1 MVFTTSF
8 IIREVRLNY
17 SNRRHQTSSD
27 QGEVVYIF
35 ISWWYKAGIQV
46 RGWLSLMGSHC
57 SALFNMWPVGSLM
70 FAIPAHKKGKRELR
84 SVNGRLYRLGLQVE
98 ILHPFSSQS
107 LPTSREPRKCDF
119 LRTENLR
126 EKLKPYVMS
135 PSNSGNNRRHDFI
148 FASFCI
154 FYTIVTNTCNH

>member
-1 MVFTTSF
+1 MGATFPGTICNRSYDADVAVVCNMCPLCDYFLLNFILCFINIILHSEVNLIFSLYLYGLLFCWDNMILISVYF
-8 IIREVRLNY
+8 IINFKYRKMIQRDMTISL
-17 SNRRHQTSSD
+17 HQP
-27 QGEVVYIF
+27 
-35 ISWWYKAGIQV
+35 GIKDNSIV
-46 RGWLSLMGSHC
+46 S
-57 SALFNMWPVGSLM
+57 
-70 FAIPAHKKGKRELR
+70 
-84 SVNGRLYRLGLQVE
+84 
-98 ILHPFSSQS
+98 
-107 LPTSREPRKCDF
+107 DF